1 MSRVALAGVVAAFVL
16 APGAASAPF
25 AHNPISAA
33 DPTGDAGGGPD
44 ITGVTISNTVANVI
58 RFQIAIAN
66 PGILPD
72 THFVAVFINAD
83 MNASTGA
90 FGGFE
95 YTIQT
100 GGALGQALVGQWNG
114 DTYVPV
120 EAPSLVKIWVG
131 GGTMTFQLANSVLG
145 NTTTF
150 TWWAATEILPE
161 IEDDWDDVAPDGTAV
176 YSYTLSTP
184 HVASAAA
191 RYAPATP
198 RAGRRF
204 AVSGVTLRLT
214 SDESVAAASYRCR
227 ATLAGRAVRGTGR
240 GACTFALP
248 RSARGKRFVVTITAT
263 LGTDSRVVRRTFR
276 VR

>member
-1 MSRVALAGVVAAFVL
+1 M
-16 APGAASAPF
+16 
-25 AHNPISAA
+25 
-33 DPTGDAGGGPD
+33 
-44 ITGVTISNTVANVI
+44 I

-95 YTIQT
+95 YMIQT

-114 DTYVPV
+114 DTYAPV

-131 GGTMTFQLANSVLG
+131 GGTMTFQLMNSVLG

-161 IEDDWDDVAPDGTAV
+161 IEADWDDVAPGRNRCSLLHAPV
-176 YSYTLSTP
+176 P
-184 HVASAAA
+184 HAASAAA
-191 RYAPATP
+191 RRARYAASRPP
-198 RAGRRF
+198 LRRQRASPHLRRERASGRR
-204 AVSGVTLRLT
+204 R
-214 SDESVAAASYRCR
+214 AAQ
-227 ATLAGRAVRGTGR
+227 LAGRAVRGTGR
-240 GACTFALP
+240 GARTRAPRRAGSGSLSQSPRRWEPSRESCGALSASASARAGP
-248 RSARGKRFVVTITAT
+248 AAATAPPPKQWLSVHSTRTVSGHTDREGHEWRRARRSAKRW
-263 LGTDSRVVRRTFR
+263 RR
-276 VR
+276 

>member
-1 MSRVALAGVVAAFVL
+1 
-16 APGAASAPF
+16 
-25 AHNPISAA
+25 
-33 DPTGDAGGGPD
+33 
-44 ITGVTISNTVANVI
+44 
-58 RFQIAIAN
+58 
-66 PGILPD
+66 
-72 THFVAVFINAD
+72 

-161 IEDDWDDVAPDGTAV
+161 IEADWDDVAPDGTAV
-176 YSYTLSTP
+176 YSYTRLDPARRERS
-184 HVASAAA
+184 A

-204 AVSGVTLRLT
+204 AVSGVCFASPPTRASRRAT
-214 SDESVAAASYRCR
+214 AAAPRSPVVRCAAPASARTSRPPQRAGSGSLSQSPRRWEPSRESCGALSASASARAGPRCGYRPR
-227 ATLAGRAVRGTGR
+227 PRSSGSASGRRTVGGTPR
-240 GACTFALP
+240 GA
-248 RSARGKRFVVTITAT
+248 
-263 LGTDSRVVRRTFR
+263 
-276 VR
+276 